1 MKYVVNRLSLEN
13 INECTK
19 LYIDI
24 FNGEP
29 WNDGWQEVDAK
40 ERLTELFN
48 HQRFLGIG
56 IYNNTELIGFSLGYI
71 ERWLHSD
78 HFYLN
83 EMCIKET
90 FQSKGIGSMLI
101 SALEECC
108 IENNIS
114 HIYLITARDG
124 QAEAF
129 YKKNG
134 YSINDKMIVMS
145 KKLEN

>member
-1 MKYVVNRLSLEN
+1 MKYVVNTLSLEN

-19 LYIDI
+19 LYVDV

-29 WNDGWQEVDAK
+29 WNDGWKEADAK

-56 IYNNTELIGFSLGYI
+56 IYNNKELIGFSLGYI
-71 ERWLHSD
+71 ERWLHSS

-83 EMCIKET
+83 EMCIKAT
-90 FQSKGIGSMLI
+90 FQGKGIGSILI
-101 SALEECC
+101 SALEEYCMK
-108 IENNIS
+108 NNIS
-114 HIYLITARDG
+114 DIYLLTARDG

-129 YKKNG
+129 YRKNG
-134 YSINDKMIVMS
+134 YSVNDKMIAMS
-145 KKLEN
+145 KQLEN